1 MLKDCAVDLI
11 NIQHKVINQ
20 ILCCYLYPNF
30 DKMTEIRAEE
40 EGFLVESDTRPIIEN
55 ENTTSANKEQN
66 GEYDI

>member
-20 ILCCYLYPNF
+20 ILCWKLLTNF